1 MNDMNTVGFTG
12 PLDKGRTVLV
22 GPGRVTVCGGRSYG
36 CVQVM
41 PLPFML
47 LAFIQAMS
55 LRSVRAVPACTV
67 TAAPRTVDVSHSDG
81 YEI

>member
-22 GPGRVTVCGGRSYG
+22 GPDRVTVCGGRSYG

-41 PLPFML
+41 SLPSML
-47 LAFIQAMS
+47 LPPSRLCPCDKSF
-55 LRSVRAVPACTV
+55 P
-67 TAAPRTVDVSHSDG
+67 
-81 YEI
+81 